1 MIRSTKKHYIIS
13 SKIFRKF
20 SILWSFRSG
29 CNMSRI
35 AGIITKKNED
45 IPYLDNAKI
54 KHLLGTKRIVKDGF
68 FFIENQQ
75 ASGKFGSLQI
85 VMDCSIFNANDFPTP
100 RKKTTDAQR
109 VLLSIGKI
117 GIVRTLSKI
126 NGRFCFAAFDT
137 KTNTAYLA
145 RDRFGLSTLFYTCFD
160 GLIAFSSRAKGLLA
174 LPGVSNDLDNSFLK
188 AAAAVNYRF
197 LDTNNSL
204 SPFRDIKQVP
214 PGAIVRFDDKKM
226 QTERFAS
233 LTVDGI
239 RGSRKTTREEYIHL
253 YNKAVSKRLMVAKK
267 PIFSLSGGLD
277 SSSVVSMAHQI
288 TQEKQTA
295 ISTVHPN
302 KLYDERKEIIDVI
315 KTGKVNWN
323 SVTITNPNIFEKLK
337 KIYSSHDYPLPT
349 VTWLNHLMLVEE
361 AAKLGYTDLFTG
373 LGGDELHAGE
383 YDYFFYFFADLKK
396 MGKTDLLDKEIEA
409 WVKNHDHPIFRKSK
423 NVALERMSELTDP
436 LVPGRCLPDEKL
448 LNRYKTLLSADF
460 QNLNELLPNYCP
472 TSDSYLISHSQN
484 ELMLNTMP
492 CCLRSGR
499 ENCNLFGMQE
509 FHPFLDNEL
518 FEFMMSVPPE
528 QKIRGGLTKAFA
540 RQSYKG
546 LIPEDT
552 RRRITK
558 TGWNAPAHE
567 WFSKTHRDDLRDLV
581 GSRQFVERGIYD
593 VDSVKRMI
601 SEHETIVSEK
611 RERPNHMMAIWQI
624 VSLEIWLRNL
634 DIKSNK

>member
-1 MIRSTKKHYIIS
+1 
-13 SKIFRKF
+13 
-20 SILWSFRSG
+20 
-29 CNMSRI
+29 MSRI
-35 AGIITKKNED
+35 AGLIPKRNKGTPRLDATTITR
-45 IPYLDNAKI
+45 
-54 KHLLGTKRIVKDGF
+54 LLGTKQIVKDGF
-68 FFIENQQ
+68 FFMENQQ
-75 ASGKFGSLQI
+75 SSAQLGSIQI
-85 VMDCSIFNANDFPTP
+85 VIDSSIFYAGDFPSP
-100 RKKTTDAQR
+100 HKKLPDAQR
-109 VLLSIGKI
+109 VLLSISKI
-117 GIVRTLSKI
+117 GIVRTLEKI
-126 NGRFCFAAFDT
+126 NGRFCLAVFDA
-137 KTNTAYLA
+137 KTNILCLA

-174 LPGVSNDLDNSFLK
+174 LPGVSNELDNSFLK
-188 AAAAVNYRF
+188 AAAATNYRF
-197 LDTNNSL
+197 LDTNNTV
-204 SPFRDIKQVP
+204 SPFRNIKQVP
-214 PGAIVRFDDKKM
+214 PGAIIRFDDKKV

-239 RGSRKTTREEYIHL
+239 KRSNKPTREEYIHL
-253 YNKAVSKRLMVAKK
+253 FNKAVSKRLRVAKK

-288 TQEKQTA
+288 TREKQSA

-302 KLYDERKEIIDVI
+302 KLYDEKKEILDII
-315 KTGKVNWN
+315 KAGKVNWN
-323 SVTITNPNIFEKLK
+323 SITITNPNIFDKLTE
-337 KIYSSHDYPLPT
+337 IYSFHDYPLPT
-349 VTWLNHLMLVEE
+349 VTWLNHLLLVEE

-396 MGKTDLLDKEIEA
+396 MGKTDLLEKEIEA

-423 NVALERMSELTDP
+423 NIALERMSELTDP
-436 LVPGRCLPDEKL
+436 LVPGRCLPDKKL
-448 LNRYKTLLSADF
+448 LKRYNNLLSPDF
-460 QNLNELLPNYCP
+460 QALNELLPNYYP

-484 ELMLNTMP
+484 ELMFNTMP

-518 FEFMMSVPPE
+518 FEYMMSVPPE
-528 QKIRGGLTKAFA
+528 QKIRNGLTKAFA

-567 WFSKTHRDDLRDLV
+567 WFSKNHRDDLRDLV
-581 GSRQFVERGIYD
+581 GSRQFAERGIYEI
-593 VDSVKRMI
+593 DSVNQMI
-601 SEHETIVSEK
+601 NEHETIVSEK
-611 RERPNHMMAIWQI
+611 RDKPNHMMAIWQL

-634 DIKSNK
+634 DIKVNK

>member
-1 MIRSTKKHYIIS
+1 
-13 SKIFRKF
+13 
-20 SILWSFRSG
+20 
-29 CNMSRI
+29 MSRI
-35 AGIITKKNED
+35 AGIIPRNNKGTPRLD
-45 IPYLDNAKI
+45 IATVTR
-54 KHLLGTKRIVKDGF
+54 LLGAKQSVRDGF
-68 FFIENQQ
+68 FFTENQQ
-75 ASGKFGSLQI
+75 ASAKFGSIQI
-85 VMDCSIFNANDFPTP
+85 VIDCSIFNADDFSTP
-100 RKKTTDAQR
+100 QKKLPDAQR
-109 VLLSIGKI
+109 VLLSISKI
-117 GIVRTLSKI
+117 GIVRTLEKI
-126 NGRFCFAAFDT
+126 NGRFCLAVFDT
-137 KTNTAYLA
+137 KTNILCLG

-174 LPGVSNDLDNSFLK
+174 LPGVSNELDNSFLK
-188 AAAAVNYRF
+188 AAAATNYRF
-197 LDTNNSL
+197 LDTNNTV
-204 SPFRDIKQVP
+204 SPFRNIKQVP
-214 PGAIVRFDDKKM
+214 PGAIVRFDDKKV

-239 RGSRKTTREEYIHL
+239 KRSNKPTREEYIHL
-253 YNKAVSKRLMVAKK
+253 FNKAVSKRLSVAKK

-288 TQEKQTA
+288 TQEKQSA

-302 KLYDERKEIIDVI
+302 KLYDEKKEILDII
-315 KTGKVNWN
+315 KAGKVNWN
-323 SVTITNPNIFEKLK
+323 SVTITNPNIFDKLTE
-337 KIYSSHDYPLPT
+337 IYSLHDYPLPT
-349 VTWLNHLMLVEE
+349 VTWLNHLLLVEE

-396 MGKTDLLDKEIEA
+396 VGKTDLLEKEIEA

-423 NVALERMSELTDP
+423 NIALKRMSELTDP
-436 LVPGRCLPDEKL
+436 LVPGRCLPDKKL
-448 LNRYKTLLSADF
+448 LKRYSNLLSADF
-460 QNLNELLPNYCP
+460 QALNELLPNYYP

-484 ELMLNTMP
+484 ELMFNTMP

-518 FEFMMSVPPE
+518 FEYMMSVPPE
-528 QKIRGGLTKAFA
+528 QKIRDGLTKAFA

-567 WFSKTHRDDLRDLV
+567 WFSKNHRDDLHDLV
-581 GSRQFVERGIYD
+581 GSRQFRERGIFKID
-593 VDSVKRMI
+593 LVKQMI

-611 RERPNHMMAIWQI
+611 RNQPNHMMAIWQI

-634 DIKSNK
+634 DVSSDK

>member
-1 MIRSTKKHYIIS
+1 MGFGSEY
-13 SKIFRKF
+13 
-20 SILWSFRSG
+20 
-29 CNMSRI
+29 NMSRI
-35 AGIITKKNED
+35 AGLIPRNNKGTPRLDAIMITR
-45 IPYLDNAKI
+45 
-54 KHLLGTKRIVKDGF
+54 LLGTKQIVRDGF
-68 FFIENQQ
+68 FFTENQQ
-75 ASGKFGSLQI
+75 ASAKFGSIQI
-85 VMDCSIFNANDFPTP
+85 VIDCSIFNADDFSTP
-100 RKKTTDAQR
+100 QKKLPDAQR
-109 VLLSIGKI
+109 VLLSISKI
-117 GIVRTLSKI
+117 GIVRTLEKI
-126 NGRFCFAAFDT
+126 NGRFCLAVFDM
-137 KTNTAYLA
+137 KTNILCLG

-160 GLIAFSSRAKGLLA
+160 GLIAFSSRAKGLLG
-174 LPGVSNDLDNSFLK
+174 LPGVSNELDHSFLK
-188 AAAAVNYRF
+188 AAAATNYRF
-197 LDTNNSL
+197 LDTNNTV
-204 SPFRDIKQVP
+204 SPFRNIKQVP
-214 PGAIVRFDDKKM
+214 PGAIIRFDDKKV

-239 RGSRKTTREEYIHL
+239 KRSNKPTREEYIHL
-253 YNKAVSKRLMVAKK
+253 FYKAVSKRLRVAKK

-288 TQEKQTA
+288 TREKQSA

-302 KLYDERKEIIDVI
+302 KLYDEKKEILDII
-315 KTGKVNWN
+315 KAGKVNWN
-323 SVTITNPNIFEKLK
+323 SVTITNPNIFDKLTE
-337 KIYSSHDYPLPT
+337 IYSLHDYPLPT
-349 VTWLNHLMLVEE
+349 VTWLNHLLLVEE

-396 MGKTDLLDKEIEA
+396 MGKTDLLEKEIEA

-423 NVALERMSELTDP
+423 NIALERMSELTDP
-436 LVPGRCLPDEKL
+436 LVPGRCLPDKKL
-448 LNRYKTLLSADF
+448 LKCYNNLLSPDF
-460 QNLNELLPNYCP
+460 QALNELLPNYYP

-484 ELMLNTMP
+484 ELMFNTMP

-518 FEFMMSVPPE
+518 FVYMMSVPPE
-528 QKIRGGLTKAFA
+528 QKIRNGLTKAFA

-567 WFSKTHRDDLRDLV
+567 WFSKNHRDDLHDLV
-581 GSRQFVERGIYD
+581 GSRQFRERGIYKI
-593 VDSVKRMI
+593 DSVKQII

-611 RERPNHMMAIWQI
+611 RDQPNHMMAIWQI

-634 DIKSNK
+634 DVRSDK